1 MKFRSWM
8 VVGLIVAFVAAVGTA
23 DAANAKG
30 KNAGKKP
37 APAKT
42 TAPKPVVKPTEV
54 VGTIA
59 VTKDAS
65 GFPSAKLTAAD
76 GTVYTVKNAAM
87 VEDKDGKRIKAICN
101 APPTVDGKT
110 KKHSIFID
118 QVTAAPSF

>member
-8 VVGLIVAFVAAVGTA
+8 VVGLIVAFVAAIGTA

-30 KNAGKKP
+30 KNAGKKN
-37 APAKT
+37 APAKE
-42 TAPKPVVKPTEV
+42 APKAPVKPTEV

-65 GFPSAKLTAAD
+65 GFPNATLTAAD
-76 GTVYTVKNAAM
+76 GTVYTVKNPAM
-87 VEDKDGKRIKAICN
+87 VEEKNGKRIKAICN
-101 APPTVDGKT
+101 APPSVD
-110 KKHSIFID
+110 KKSKKSSVFID